1 MAEKKFIIEVRTK
14 GFARATKDFKN
25 LDTNGKQYV
34 ETAKRMRNQNRG
46 LIASLGSLRNRILVY
61 TFAIGGAVG
70 SMNKFIQAASGFE
83 DVKTRLVGLTGSVE
97 EAEKAFATFNQ
108 IAATTPFQ
116 LQDVVNAGAQ
126 LEAFGVNSQATL
138 SSVTDLAAFMGTTA
152 TEAASALGRAFA
164 GGAGAADILRER
176 GILQLIKDSQGIKD
190 LTKITLPQFRQALL
204 SAMVDPVAGIQGSS
218 KRLSQTF
225 TGAVS
230 NMNDAIT
237 RFAARI
243 GSLMLPSLIKAA
255 NSTREFFNSLDLQ
268 RLAQLATSITAATV
282 AFVGIRNAIVITE
295 IASKAYAATL
305 VLLRTRTISL
315 TTATALLSGKFA
327 LLATIAVAI
336 FGGQLLDDLLKAN
349 NAFSSLNTTT
359 QTLTNSTQQ
368 LTNTTQQ
375 YINTLGNQTISLGMS
390 VDARDRINKILADTV
405 LLTMQNNDVDE
416 KRIKITQTIFQAE
429 QNLSE
434 ALKAKVQID
443 REAATQGQFIME
455 RIEGTEALTDAELA
469 EFNALNRL
477 VGAQM
482 ESIVKGKE
490 LISTNNNLATSLN
503 IVGNNMKALKNNSAD
518 STAGLKFFL
527 STAAQL
533 IALTSGGAV
542 PSALLNLGSGFIG
555 HTGGLIRN
563 NGIQRFATGG
573 MVQGQDNVPILAQA
587 GEFIMQRSAV
597 QNIGV
602 QNLADMNRTGSAGGV
617 TVNIQGNMIGN
628 DEFVRD
634 NLIPQLK
641 QVSDQN
647 LA

>member
-1 MAEKKFIIEVRTK
+1 MAEKRFIIEVRTK
-14 GFARATKDFKN
+14 GFARATRDFKN

-34 ETAKRMRNQNRG
+34 ETARRMRNQNKG

-243 GSLMLPSLIKAA
+243 GSLMLPSLIEAA

-268 RLAQLATSITAATV
+268 RLAQLTTSITAATV
-282 AFVGIRNAIVITE
+282 AFVGIRNGIVITE
-295 IASKAYAATL
+295 TVSKAYAATL
-305 VLLRTRTISL
+305 VLLKTRTVSL

-336 FGGQLLDDLLKAN
+336 FGGKLLDDILKAT

-375 YINTLGNQTISLGMS
+375 YINTLSNQTITLGIS
-390 VDARDRINKILADTV
+390 ADAKDRINKILADTV

-416 KRIKITQTIFQAE
+416 TRIRIAQTIFQAE

-434 ALKAKVQID
+434 ALKGKVQID
-443 REAATQGQFIME
+443 REAATQGIFRME
-455 RIEGTEALTDAELA
+455 ATEALTEAEQG

-482 ESIVKGKE
+482 ESIIKGKE

-503 IVGNNMKALKNNSAD
+503 IVGNNMRALKNNSDD

-634 NLIPQLK
+634 SLIPQLK
-641 QVSDQN
+641 EVSNQN

>member
-34 ETAKRMRNQNRG
+34 KTAKRMRNQNKG

-97 EAEKAFATFNQ
+97 EAEKAFDTFNQ

-295 IASKAYAATL
+295 TVSKAYAATL
-305 VLLRTRTISL
+305 VLLKTRTISL

-336 FGGQLLDDLLKAN
+336 FGGKVLDDLLKAN

-390 VDARDRINKILADTV
+390 ADARDRINKILADTV

-416 KRIKITQTIFQAE
+416 KRIRIAQTIFQAE
-429 QNLSE
+429 QSLSE
-434 ALKAKVQID
+434 AMKGKIIFD
-443 REAATQGQFIME
+443 RESAVLGQLKVTASNLTTEAERQEAEGVIRLVEARINAIKNGKEMVSVSNQLSGAISGLGNAMNIMSEDTDNAGQQMQQFI
-455 RIEGTEALTDAELA
+455 RVAGALLA
-469 EFNALNRL
+469 IAGGP
-477 VGAQM
+477 VGAVG
-482 ESIVKGKE
+482 SVLSAVG
-490 LISTNNNLATSLN
+490 SL
-503 IVGNNMKALKNNSAD
+503 
-518 STAGLKFFL
+518 
-527 STAAQL
+527 
-533 IALTSGGAV
+533 
-542 PSALLNLGSGFIG
+542 PIG
-555 HTGGLIRN
+555 HTGGLIGN

-602 QNLADMNRTGSAGGV
+602 QNLADMNRSGSAGGV

>member
-14 GFARATKDFKN
+14 GFARGTRDFKN

-34 ETAKRMRNQNRG
+34 ETAKRMRNQNKG

-97 EAEKAFATFNQ
+97 EAEKAFDTFNQ

-268 RLAQLATSITAATV
+268 RLAQLTTSITAATV
-282 AFVGIRNAIVITE
+282 AFVGIRNGIVITE
-295 IASKAYAATL
+295 TVSKAYAATL
-305 VLLRTRTISL
+305 VLLKTRTVSL

-327 LLATIAVAI
+327 LLATIALAI
-336 FGGQLLDDLLKAN
+336 FGGKLLDDILKAN

-375 YINTLGNQTISLGMS
+375 YINTLSNQTITLGIS
-390 VDARDRINKILADTV
+390 ADAKDRINKILADTV

-416 KRIKITQTIFQAE
+416 TRIRIAQTIFQTE

-434 ALKAKVQID
+434 ALKGKVQID
-443 REAATQGQFIME
+443 REAATQGIFRME
-455 RIEGTEALTDAELA
+455 STEALTEAEQG

-477 VGAQM
+477 VGAQI
-482 ESIVKGKE
+482 ESIIKGKE

-503 IVGNNMKALKNNSAD
+503 IVGNNMRALKNNSDD

-634 NLIPQLK
+634 SLIPQLK
-641 QVSDQN
+641 EVSDQN

>member
-1 MAEKKFIIEVRTK
+1 MAEKRFIIEVRTK
-14 GFARATKDFKN
+14 GFARATRDFKN

-34 ETAKRMRNQNRG
+34 ETARRMRNQNKG

-295 IASKAYAATL
+295 TVSKAYAATL
-305 VLLRTRTISL
+305 LLLKTRTVSL

-336 FGGQLLDDLLKAN
+336 FGGKVLDDLLKAN

-375 YINTLGNQTISLGMS
+375 YINTLGNQTINLGMS
-390 VDARDRINKILADTV
+390 ADAKDRINKILADTV

-416 KRIKITQTIFQAE
+416 TRIRIAQTIFQAE

-434 ALKAKVQID
+434 ALKGKVQID
-443 REAATQGQFIME
+443 REAATQGIFRME
-455 RIEGTEALTDAELA
+455 ATEALTEAEQG

-482 ESIVKGKE
+482 ESIIKGKE

-503 IVGNNMKALKNNSAD
+503 IVGNNMRALKNNSDD

-634 NLIPQLK
+634 SLIPQLK
-641 QVSDQN
+641 EVSNQN

>member
-1 MAEKKFIIEVRTK
+1 MAEKRFIIEVRTK
-14 GFARATKDFKN
+14 GFARATRDFKN

-34 ETAKRMRNQNRG
+34 ETAKRMRNQNKG

-97 EAEKAFATFNQ
+97 EAEKAFDTFNQ

-243 GSLMLPSLIKAA
+243 GSLMLPSLIEAA

-268 RLAQLATSITAATV
+268 RLAQLTTSITAATV
-282 AFVGIRNAIVITE
+282 AFVGIRNGIVITE
-295 IASKAYAATL
+295 TVSKAYAATL
-305 VLLRTRTISL
+305 VLLKTRTVSL

-336 FGGQLLDDLLKAN
+336 FGGKLLDDILKAT

-375 YINTLGNQTISLGMS
+375 YINTLSNQTITLGIS
-390 VDARDRINKILADTV
+390 ADAKDRINKILADTV

-416 KRIKITQTIFQAE
+416 TRIRIAQTIFQAE

-434 ALKAKVQID
+434 ALKGKVQID
-443 REAATQGQFIME
+443 REAATQGIFRME
-455 RIEGTEALTDAELA
+455 ATEALTEAEQG

-482 ESIVKGKE
+482 ESIIKGKE

-503 IVGNNMKALKNNSAD
+503 IVGNNMRALKNNSDD

-634 NLIPQLK
+634 SLIPQLK
-641 QVSDQN
+641 EVSNQN

>member
-14 GFARATKDFKN
+14 GFARATRDFKN

-34 ETAKRMRNQNRG
+34 ETTRRMRNQNKG

-268 RLAQLATSITAATV
+268 RLAQLTTSLATATV
-282 AFVGIRNAIVITE
+282 AFVTFRNRVIITD
-295 IASKAYAATL
+295 IASKTYATTL
-305 VLLRTRTISL
+305 LLLKGR
-315 TTATALLSGKFA
+315 TTALTIATNLLGAKFK

-336 FGGQLLDDLLKAN
+336 FGGKVLDHILKAN

-375 YINTLGNQTISLGMS
+375 YINTLGNQTISLGIS
-390 VDARDRINKILADTV
+390 ADAKDRINKILADTV

-416 KRIKITQTIFQAE
+416 TRIRIAQTIFQAE

-434 ALKAKVQID
+434 ALKGKVQID
-443 REAATQGQFIME
+443 REAATQGIFRME
-455 RIEGTEALTDAELA
+455 ATEALTEAEQG

-477 VGAQM
+477 VSAQM
-482 ESIVKGKE
+482 ESIIKGKE

-503 IVGNNMKALKNNSAD
+503 IVGNNMRALKNNSDD

-555 HTGGLIRN
+555 HTGGLISN

-602 QNLADMNRTGSAGGV
+602 QNLADMNRTGNAGGV

-634 NLIPQLK
+634 SLIPQLK
-641 QVSDQN
+641 EVSDQN

>member
-1 MAEKKFIIEVRTK
+1 MAEKRFIIEVRTK
-14 GFARATKDFKN
+14 GFARATRDFKN

-34 ETAKRMRNQNRG
+34 ETARRMRNQNKG

-97 EAEKAFATFNQ
+97 EAEKAFDTFNQ

-243 GSLMLPSLIKAA
+243 GSLMLPSLIEAA

-268 RLAQLATSITAATV
+268 RLAQLTTSITAATV
-282 AFVGIRNAIVITE
+282 AFVGIRNGIVITE
-295 IASKAYAATL
+295 TVSKAYAATL
-305 VLLRTRTISL
+305 VLLKTRTVSL

-336 FGGQLLDDLLKAN
+336 FGGKLLDDILKAT

-375 YINTLGNQTISLGMS
+375 YINTLSNQTITLGIS
-390 VDARDRINKILADTV
+390 ADAKDRINKILADTV

-416 KRIKITQTIFQAE
+416 TRIRIAQTIFQAE

-434 ALKAKVQID
+434 ALKGKVQID
-443 REAATQGQFIME
+443 REAATQGIFRME
-455 RIEGTEALTDAELA
+455 ATEALTEAEQG

-482 ESIVKGKE
+482 ESIIKGKE

-503 IVGNNMKALKNNSAD
+503 IVGNNMRALKNNSDD

-634 NLIPQLK
+634 SLIPQLK
-641 QVSDQN
+641 EVSNQN

>member
-1 MAEKKFIIEVRTK
+1 MAEKRFIIEVRTK
-14 GFARATKDFKN
+14 GFARATRDFKN

-34 ETAKRMRNQNRG
+34 ETAKRMRNQNKG

-152 TEAASALGRAFA
+152 TEAASALGRA
-164 GGAGAADILRER
+164 L
-176 GILQLIKDSQGIKD
+176 
-190 LTKITLPQFRQALL
+190 
-204 SAMVDPVAGIQGSS
+204 AGIQGSS

-268 RLAQLATSITAATV
+268 RLAQLTTSITVASV
-282 AFVGIRNAIVITE
+282 AFVTFRNRVIITD
-295 IASKAYAATL
+295 IASKAYATTL
-305 VLLRTRTISL
+305 LLLKGR
-315 TTATALLSGKFA
+315 TTALTIATNLLGAKFK

-336 FGGQLLDDLLKAN
+336 FGGKVLDHLLKAN

-375 YINTLGNQTISLGMS
+375 YINTLSNQTITLGIS
-390 VDARDRINKILADTV
+390 ADAKDRINKILADTV

-416 KRIKITQTIFQAE
+416 TRIRIAQTIFQAE

-434 ALKAKVQID
+434 ALKGKVQID
-443 REAATQGQFIME
+443 REAATQGIFRME
-455 RIEGTEALTDAELA
+455 ATEALTEAEQG

-482 ESIVKGKE
+482 ESIIKGKE

-503 IVGNNMKALKNNSAD
+503 IVGNNMRALKNNSDD

-634 NLIPQLK
+634 SLIPQLK
-641 QVSDQN
+641 EVSDQN

>member
-14 GFARATKDFKN
+14 GFARGTRDFKN

-34 ETAKRMRNQNRG
+34 ETAKRMRNQNKG

-97 EAEKAFATFNQ
+97 EAEKAFDTFNQ

-268 RLAQLATSITAATV
+268 RLAQLTTSITAATV
-282 AFVGIRNAIVITE
+282 AFVGIRNGIVITE
-295 IASKAYAATL
+295 TVSKAYAATL
-305 VLLRTRTISL
+305 VLLKTRTVSL

-336 FGGQLLDDLLKAN
+336 FGGKLLDDILKAN

-375 YINTLGNQTISLGMS
+375 YINTLSNQTITLGIS
-390 VDARDRINKILADTV
+390 ADAKDRINKILADTV

-416 KRIKITQTIFQAE
+416 TRIRIAQTIFQTE

-434 ALKAKVQID
+434 ALKGKVQID
-443 REAATQGQFIME
+443 REAATQGIFRME
-455 RIEGTEALTDAELA
+455 STEALTEAEQG

-477 VGAQM
+477 VGAQI
-482 ESIVKGKE
+482 ESIIKGKE

-503 IVGNNMKALKNNSAD
+503 IVGNNMRALKNNSDD

-634 NLIPQLK
+634 SLIPQLK
-641 QVSDQN
+641 EVSDQN

>member
-1 MAEKKFIIEVRTK
+1 MAEKRFIIEVRTK
-14 GFARATKDFKN
+14 GFARATRDFKN

-34 ETAKRMRNQNRG
+34 ETAKRMRNQNKG

-268 RLAQLATSITAATV
+268 RLAQLTTSITVASV
-282 AFVGIRNAIVITE
+282 AFVTFRNRVIITD
-295 IASKAYAATL
+295 IASKAYATTL
-305 VLLRTRTISL
+305 LLLKGR
-315 TTATALLSGKFA
+315 TTALTIATNLLGAKFK

-336 FGGQLLDDLLKAN
+336 FGGKVLDHLLKAN

-375 YINTLGNQTISLGMS
+375 YINTLSNQTITLGIS
-390 VDARDRINKILADTV
+390 ADAKDRINKILADTV

-416 KRIKITQTIFQAE
+416 TRIRIAQTIFQAE

-434 ALKAKVQID
+434 ALKGKVQID
-443 REAATQGQFIME
+443 REAATQGIFRME
-455 RIEGTEALTDAELA
+455 ATEALTEAEQG

-482 ESIVKGKE
+482 ESIIKGKE

-503 IVGNNMKALKNNSAD
+503 IVGNNMRALKNNSDD

-634 NLIPQLK
+634 SLIPQLK
-641 QVSDQN
+641 EVSDQN

>member
-1 MAEKKFIIEVRTK
+1 MAEKKFIIEVRSKGFGKANADMDKLSKNTKRFSDETERLRGRTK
-14 GFARATKDFKN
+14 G
-25 LDTNGKQYV
+25 
-34 ETAKRMRNQNRG
+34 
-46 LIASLGSLRNRILVY
+46 LIGSLGALRNKILVY
-61 TFAIGGAVG
+61 TFAIGGAAAA
-70 SMNKFIQAASGFE
+70 MNKFIQAASGFQ
-83 DVKTRLVGLTGSVE
+83 DVQTRLVGLTGST
-97 EAEKAFATFNQ
+97 EAAKEAFEVFNKV
-108 IAATTPFQ
+108 AATTPFA

-126 LEAFGVNSQATL
+126 LEAFGLNAKATL
-138 SSVTDLAAFMGTTA
+138 NATVDLAAFMGTTA
-152 TEAASALGRAFA
+152 VEAANALGRAFA
-164 GGAGAADILRER
+164 GGAGAAEILTNKGIRE
-176 GILQLIKDSQGIKD
+176 LIQRSQGIKD
-190 LTKITLPQFRQALL
+190 ITKLTLPEFRKALL
-204 SAMVDPVAGIQGSS
+204 SAMVDPVVGIQGSS
-218 KRLSQTF
+218 KRLSETF

-237 RFAARI
+237 RFAAMI
-243 GSLMLPSLIKAA
+243 GEVMLPSMTKMV
-255 NSTREFFNSLDLQ
+255 NSVEGFFRALNLQ
-268 RLAQLATSITAATV
+268 RLSQLAT
-282 AFVGIRNAIVITE
+282 AFGIVTSAVVISRIE
-295 IASKAYAATL
+295 FSK
-305 VLLRTRTISL
+305 LLTI
-315 TTATALLSGKFA
+315 TTALGGKYMLLVKALVAVGAAFGIDK
-327 LLATIAVAI
+327 LLQAT
-336 FGGQLLDDLLKAN
+336 
-349 NAFSSLNTTT
+349 NAFSSLNTQT
-359 QTLTNSTQQ
+359 QALNTSTQQ
-368 LTNTTQQ
+368 LTNSTQQ
-375 YINTLGNQTISLGMS
+375 YINTLGSQTITLGIDA
-390 VDARDRINKILADTV
+390 DARERINKIMMDTV

-443 REAATQGQFIME
+443 KEAATQGQFILE

-469 EFNALNRL
+469 EFNALSRL

-482 ESIVKGKE
+482 ESIIKGKE
-490 LISTNNNLATSLN
+490 LISTNNNLANSLN
-503 IVGNNMKALKNNSAD
+503 IVGSNMRALKNNSDD

-555 HTGGLIRN
+555 HTGGLIKN

-573 MVQGQDNVPILAQA
+573 MVQGQANVPILAQA

-602 QNLADMNRTGSAGGV
+602 QNLADMNRTGSANGV

-634 NLIPQLK
+634 SLIPQLREV
-641 QVSDQN
+641 QDQN

>member
-1 MAEKKFIIEVRTK
+1 
-14 GFARATKDFKN
+14 
-25 LDTNGKQYV
+25 
-34 ETAKRMRNQNRG
+34 
-46 LIASLGSLRNRILVY
+46 
-61 TFAIGGAVG
+61 
-70 SMNKFIQAASGFE
+70 
-83 DVKTRLVGLTGSVE
+83 
-97 EAEKAFATFNQ
+97 
-108 IAATTPFQ
+108 
-116 LQDVVNAGAQ
+116 
-126 LEAFGVNSQATL
+126 
-138 SSVTDLAAFMGTTA
+138 
-152 TEAASALGRAFA
+152 
-164 GGAGAADILRER
+164 
-176 GILQLIKDSQGIKD
+176 
-190 LTKITLPQFRQALL
+190 LL
-204 SAMVDPVAGIQGSS
+204 
-218 KRLSQTF
+218 K
-225 TGAVS
+225 
-230 NMNDAIT
+230 
-237 RFAARI
+237 
-243 GSLMLPSLIKAA
+243 
-255 NSTREFFNSLDLQ
+255 
-268 RLAQLATSITAATV
+268 
-282 AFVGIRNAIVITE
+282 
-295 IASKAYAATL
+295 
-305 VLLRTRTISL
+305 TRTISL

-336 FGGQLLDDLLKAN
+336 FGGKVLDDLLKAN

-375 YINTLGNQTISLGMS
+375 YINTLGNQTISLGIS
-390 VDARDRINKILADTV
+390 ADAKDRINKILADTV

-482 ESIVKGKE
+482 ESIIKGKE

-503 IVGNNMKALKNNSAD
+503 IVGNNMKALKNNSDD

-542 PSALLNLGSGFIG
+542 PSALLNLGAGFIG

-634 NLIPQLK
+634 SLIPQLK